1 MSVVRKIQRRKN
13 LVSKGLNKRLMLVS
27 KCALCGKK
35 KSRLIKNQEPSG
47 FLKKLGIK
55 TPLSNVLLIGRILFE
70 D

>member
-1 MSVVRKIQRRKN
+1 
-13 LVSKGLNKRLMLVS
+13 MLVS

-55 TPLSNVLLIGRILFE
+55 TPLTNVLLIGRILFE